1 MDEKKKGVDASIEDD
16 REVWV
21 LQMGQQCHE
30 GKSFKQQRTCHTV
43 CGIAEVLSVWWGVKD
58 LTADTSV

>member
-30 GKSFKQQRTCHTV
+30 RKSFKQQRTVIQFVALLKFCQR
-43 CGIAEVLSVWWGVKD
+43 GGV
-58 LTADTSV
+58 